1 MPNRILREGI
11 LTSERVEALNWAEE
25 VFYRRLMSVVDDF
38 GRYYARPSLLR
49 AACYP
54 LLLTKVSDS
63 DIEKWLSACE
73 NAALVSLYP
82 ALDGK
87 RYLQLLDFKQQV
99 RATVSKFP
107 QPTGERIA
115 PATHPLISS
124 EAPAHLGVSVSVSE
138 DVKPAPQA
146 FVCPEWIPAPLWA
159 AYIAVRKKK
168 KAADTDHS
176 LDLIVRELLKI
187 KAAGHD
193 PIACLETS
201 VRSSWIDVYAP
212 KHQGF
217 AKPAPNIT
225 VPGKTGP
232 DPELLKRE
240 RDAQQ
245 ARPAPASVQEFK
257 SRLKQGATA

>member
-1 MPNRILREGI
+1 MPNRIIREAI
-11 LTSERVEALNWAEE
+11 LSSEKVALLGWADE
-25 VFYRRLMSVVDDF
+25 VFYRRLFSIVDDY
-38 GRYYARPSLLR
+38 GRYEANPQLLR
-49 AACYP
+49 SKCYP
-54 LLLTKVSDS
+54 LQVDAVRVADISRSMAACQKAGLL
-63 DIEKWLSACE
+63 
-73 NAALVSLYP
+73 ALYVVH
-82 ALDGK
+82 DK
-87 RYLQLLDFKQQV
+87 QYLEVINFQQQQ
-99 RATVSKFP
+99 RTVSKYP
-107 QPTGERIA
+107 A
-115 PATHPLISS
+115 PLSVDSS
-124 EAPAHLGVSVSVSE
+124 CNHLLAPAHLGVSVSVSE

-201 VRSSWIDVYAP
+201 VRSSWVDVYAP

-225 VPGKTGP
+225 VPVKTGP